1 MRSSGSISTKL
12 SISCRKATQQRVDV
26 AWNYCNVIIC
36 GNQSRNLYITPVLWV
51 LSPSL
56 SVCISRKI
64 RQIITWE
71 PASSPSWSNQSIAQS
86 NRSNTRRMSLR
97 QSRNGF
103 GFVAQW
109 RTDDRSSDSR
119 SRSTYPLPYLSAT
132 LHSFLFVSRP
142 LFRVSSAQMRLVECA
157 QIKVN
162 ELFLTSCFAL
172 SLLVISTTPL
182 SPYPLASLSF
192 LLYFCLSITFFL
204 FVAEVKCNELAGQAV
219 EKLWSIIINKK

>member
-12 SISCRKATQQRVDV
+12 SISCSNATARRCCVKLLQ
-26 AWNYCNVIIC
+26 CHH
-36 GNQSRNLYITPVLWV
+36 LWEPIQKLV
-51 LSPSL
+51 HHASSLSSL
-56 SVCISRKI
+56 SVCFSRRI

-71 PASSPSWSNQSIAQS
+71 PASSSSWSNQSIAQS

-97 QSRNGF
+97 QPRNGF

-119 SRSTYPLPYLSAT
+119 SRSTYPLPHLSAT

-182 SPYPLASLSF
+182 SPYPIASLSF

-204 FVAEVKCNELAGQAV
+204 FVAEVKCNELAWQAV
-219 EKLWSIIINKK
+219 MKLWSIIINKK